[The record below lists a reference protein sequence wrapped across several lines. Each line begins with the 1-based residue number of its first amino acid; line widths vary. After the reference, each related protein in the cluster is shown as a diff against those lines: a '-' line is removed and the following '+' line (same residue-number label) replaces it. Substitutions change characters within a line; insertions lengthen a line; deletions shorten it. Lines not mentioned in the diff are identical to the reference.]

1 MARAIWEGAV
11 LAESDRCVMV
21 EGNAYFPPD
30 AVRREYL
37 APSDHTSVCP
47 WKGTALYYDVVVGA
61 RRNPN
66 AAWYYPT
73 PSAAAREIA
82 GRIAFWNGVRVE
94 A

>member
-1 MARAIWEGAV
+1 MARAIWEGTL

-30 AVRREYL
+30 AVRRAYL
-37 APSDHTSVCP
+37 VPSDHTSVCP
-47 WKGTALYYDVVVGA
+47 WKGTALYYDVVVEGK
-61 RRNPN
+61 RNPN

-73 PSAAAREIA
+73 PSPAARQIE

-94 A
+94 T